1 MIHCK
6 VTEDDK
12 AILTKEQIEKKI
24 DYYGKLADR
33 HRFQTRKMYYLGQ
46 KHAYMDIL
54 ANFYNEE
61 E

>member
-1 MIHCK
+1 MIHCE

-12 AILTKEQIEKKI
+12 AILAKEQIEKKI